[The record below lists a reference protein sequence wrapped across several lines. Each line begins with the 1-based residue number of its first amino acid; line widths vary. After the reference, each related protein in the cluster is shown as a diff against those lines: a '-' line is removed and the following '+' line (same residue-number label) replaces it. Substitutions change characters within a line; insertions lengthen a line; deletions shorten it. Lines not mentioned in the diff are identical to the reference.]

1 MGNFHFINISPLSN
15 NISTNNA
22 QNIRVN
28 WRLVLTLLVLIW
40 VEYNPQSP
48 TKILEQQL
56 EGVNKQ
62 QNRSDIF
69 RFFL

>member
-69 RFFL
+69 RFFQ